1 MAGVQPWAEP
11 CIPDINRPEHEEV
24 PPGQVNAD
32 VQENGGTS
40 PPMVAGNPGGAED
53 LQAKPPALYESPQG
67 NALFAF
73 ADPEAIKKKVRA
85 AKDKPNQYDVK
96 NFYKNPETS
105 VFSRIAQ
112 NPLFENVTLGV
123 ISFNAVWI
131 AVDTDR
137 NHAVT
142 LMPPDDGFDQ
152 LHPLFITADVLF
164 FAYFSMELFIRF
176 MAFQSKKNCIK
187 DFWFV
192 FDSTLVLLYALDP
205 FVVTILA
212 AATGGGS
219 LPFPSAIL
227 RLFRLA
233 RLSRL
238 VRMLRSLPELVI
250 MVKGIVSAVSTV
262 SYTLGLLVLVT
273 YVFGIAL
280 RQLSDEEGDI
290 RASYFKSVPD
300 AMYSLL
306 VYGTFLDNLAEFMDN
321 NRAESTPCLI
331 LCVIYVILAS
341 MTILNMLIG
350 ILCQVISSVAAEER
364 ESMMVDKVH
373 EKFGEIV
380 KTLDKNN
387 SGTLSWAEFQVILSS
402 PLALKA
408 LESVDVD
415 PEGLID
421 AAEDYFF
428 EDGVER
434 EIGFSDFMGMVLELR
449 GGQSAMVKDVI
460 SLGKRFSK
468 KMLQVKDIMDTL
480 DGKLEEIISGA

>member
-1 MAGVQPWAEP
+1 MAQVQPGVPE
-11 CIPDINRPEHEEV
+11 INCPENDAA

-40 PPMVAGNPGGAED
+40 PPTVVPNPGGGAEEA
-53 LQAKPPALYESPQG
+53 QAQAHYSETPKG

-73 ADPEAIKKKVRA
+73 ADPDAIKEKVRA

-96 NFYKNPETS
+96 NFYKDPETS
-105 VFSRIAQ
+105 FFSRVARHHM
-112 NPLFENVTLGV
+112 FENITLGV
-123 ISFNAVWI
+123 ISFNAIWI

-142 LMPPDDGFDQ
+142 LMPPEEFAT

-164 FAYFSMELFIRF
+164 FSYFSMELFVRF
-176 MAFQSKKNCIK
+176 MAFESKKNCCK

-192 FDSTLVLLYALDP
+192 FDTSLVLLYALDP

-250 MVKGIVSAVSTV
+250 MVKGIFSAVSTV
-262 SYTLGLLVLVT
+262 SYTLGLLILIT

-280 RQLSDEEGDI
+280 RQLSSEENDGGI
-290 RASYFKSVPD
+290 RETYFKSVPD

-321 NRAESTPCLI
+321 QRAESTPCLI

-341 MTILNMLIG
+341 MTVLNMLIG

-364 ESMMVDKVH
+364 EAMMVDKVH

-387 SGTLSWAEFQVILSS
+387 SGTLSWQEFQVILSS

-428 EDGVER
+428 EDGLER
-434 EIGFSDFMGMVLELR
+434 EINFKAFMDMVLELR

-460 SLGKRFSK
+460 TLGKRFSK
-468 KMLQVKDIMDTL
+468 KMLQVKDLMDGL
-480 DGKLEEIISGA
+480 DEKLEEIIDGA